1 MNITL
6 LPHQEKVVEA
16 AINAGVIHSVEEWI
30 DSAIAYVPNAIL
42 AGSSA
47 AKATNLVE
55 LFDPVRGL
63 LSDNEIE
70 FMFGRDPSPGR
81 PVDLT

>member
-55 LFDPVRGL
+55 LFDPV
-63 LSDNEIE
+63 E
-70 FMFGRDPSPGR
+70 
-81 PVDLT
+81 DLGWCSVVGFFDVVWVLD